1 MWRDMGFRRPVAGCF
16 NGPKKRRHP
25 PPGHPCPRQ
34 PFSGLVP
41 GSALASGNRRCQRG
55 WRSRLHQVHDLE
67 LEHGAQRDQFST
79 VMCRGLIFSILYIAE
94 SSSSLPNSGAPGLA
108 WTQRQRPPADWR
120 AGLTPPHM
128 CVGTLRRT
136 VVRCGCD
143 AISEDGLLRVT
154 LPPGAHGLLPPLKT
168 GQLVRMSA
176 CQTVTTKNPNRSND
190 NSQDDPKGHVGSGQ
204 FGLLSV
210 TDTPSIVI
218 RATNSQM
225 RQVSRANE

>member
-55 WRSRLHQVHDLE
+55 WRSRLHQVHDLA
-67 LEHGAQRDQFST
+67 LGHGAQRDQFST
-79 VMCRGLIFSILYIAE
+79 VMCRGLLFSILYIAE

-120 AGLTPPHM
+120 AGLTPPDM

-143 AISEDGLLRVT
+143 AISRRWPTSRDTAAGCSRVAPHPLR
-154 LPPGAHGLLPPLKT
+154 
-168 GQLVRMSA
+168 
-176 CQTVTTKNPNRSND
+176 
-190 NSQDDPKGHVGSGQ
+190 
-204 FGLLSV
+204 
-210 TDTPSIVI
+210 
-218 RATNSQM
+218 
-225 RQVSRANE
+225 RANRGNERMPDGHHQEPKQEQRQ